1 MEHPGR
7 RLLSTKIDDP
17 VYVAIN
23 TEGVYV
29 IDRDDFVS
37 GDCISAVHGSGIM
50 TMENG
55 INMCAYPL
63 ANQDIKSNPKSDR
76 TTINH
81 SIGVYYCASKS

>member
-1 MEHPGR
+1 MFVSSAFFRGEVEHPGR

-37 GDCISAVHGSGIM
+37 F
-50 TMENG
+50 TTFTNG
-55 INMCAYPL
+55 VIVTL
-63 ANQDIKSNPKSDR
+63 QE
-76 TTINH
+76 H
-81 SIGVYYCASKS
+81 WH

>member
-1 MEHPGR
+1 VCLCFVVFVSCAFFRGEVEHPGR

-37 GDCISAVHGSGIM
+37 FIAFYIDITI
-50 TMENG
+50 TNG
-55 INMCAYPL
+55 TVLMP
-63 ANQDIKSNPKSDR
+63 
-76 TTINH
+76 
-81 SIGVYYCASKS
+81 